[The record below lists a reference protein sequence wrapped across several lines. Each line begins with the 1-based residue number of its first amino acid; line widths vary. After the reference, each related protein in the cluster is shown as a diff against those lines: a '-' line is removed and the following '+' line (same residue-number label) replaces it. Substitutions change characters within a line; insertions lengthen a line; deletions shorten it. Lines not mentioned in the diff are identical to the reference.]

1 MSWRTVR
8 IRHLVDELDER
19 AGPDAALPVLTVTKH
34 DGIVLSSEYFKSA
47 VHSRDTAGYK
57 VVRRGDFAYSTI
69 HLDEGSIGRQ
79 CIVDAGLVSPMYTVF
94 RPRDCVD
101 AEFLIALLK
110 SDRQVRRYGAFG
122 QGSVNRRASIG
133 FEAFGAMKVELPD
146 LREQRAIARVLGG
159 GDELVYKC
167 QSALNSVQYQKSQER
182 DAAMRHLSKTVPLV
196 ACDELLSATTVGI
209 VVKPASLYTN
219 EPTGVLA
226 LRSMNVREDRIDL
239 TDCVRIRPAAHREHS
254 KSALNP
260 GDVPVVRTGTPG
272 IAACVPEGFPPANC
286 IDVIICRPGPRIRGE
301 YLAYYLNSSVAK
313 AQFRVGQGGLAQQ
326 HFNVGMMKKLLVPIP
341 SLDRQQEIIKL
352 FQAFDHRLTTETAH
366 LTALRTFRRHLAD
379 ALLSGRLRI
388 PAHLWPAPATA
399 PADGAAN
406 AA

>member
-1 MSWRTVR
+1 MYGAGCHV
-8 IRHLVDELDER
+8 HDELLGAELKT
-19 AGPDAALPVLTVTKH
+19 PALSVIRVGDVTYNKMWASKGSFAVVPPEL
-34 DGIVLSSEYFKSA
+34 DGCHVTNEYP
-47 VHSRDTAGYK
+47 
-57 VVRRGDFAYSTI
+57 I
-69 HLDEGSIGRQ
+69 
-79 CIVDAGLVSPMYTVF
+79 F
-94 RPRDCVD
+94 RPKPGIST
-101 AEFLIALLK
+101 EFLATLMGTEHFWKLAKAL
-110 SDRQVRRYGAFG
+110 SDGTTG
-122 QGSVNRRASIG
+122 RARLDPSD
-133 FEAFGAMKVELPD
+133 FLALRLPD
-146 LREQRAIARVLGG
+146 LSFPEQRAIARVLRGV
-159 GDELVYKC
+159 DELVHKC

-196 ACDELLSATTVGI
+196 ACDELLSETTVGI

-254 KSALNP
+254 KSALYP

-286 IDVIICRPGPRIRGE
+286 IDVIICRPGLRIRGE

-341 SLDRQQEIIKL
+341 SRDRQQEIIKL

-379 ALLSGRLRI
+379 ALLSGRQRI
-388 PAHLWPAPATA
+388 PAHLWPAPDTA